1 MRGCSLV
8 KHMSDVSVVFK
19 APDEVNEVSGVV
31 FASHPRGAEHD
42 GDGCVHL
49 VCRQGHKTH

>member
-1 MRGCSLV
+1 MRACSLV

-19 APDEVNEVSGVV
+19 APDEVNEVSGAV

-42 GDGCVHL
+42 WDG
-49 VCRQGHKTH
+49 

>member
-8 KHMSDVSVVFK
+8 KHMSDVSVVFN

-42 GDGCVHL
+42 GDG
-49 VCRQGHKTH
+49 